1 MPIRP
6 IVLHPNEV
14 LRQKCKKVGHLD
26 AKLQQLIDDM
36 VETLSD
42 AKGVGLAAPQVG
54 VPLRL
59 TVIRLPEDY
68 DDPKAGQLLVLV
80 NPEIVKATGEWE
92 PDEGCLSIPGYW
104 ANVKRNWTVTV
115 KARDQKNREI
125 RVKGEGLLGQALQ
138 HEIDHLNGML
148 YIDHPGV
155 IDTLRRARPAE
166 TREPRDSQAASESVE

>member
-1 MPIRP
+1 MAIRP

-14 LRQKCKKVGHLD
+14 LRQKCKRVGHLD

-36 VETLSD
+36 VETLKD

-68 DDPKAGQLLVLV
+68 DDPKAGQLIVLI
-80 NPEIVKATGEWE
+80 NPEIVKMSGEWE

-104 ANVKRNWTVTV
+104 ANVRRSWNVTV
-115 KARDQKNREI
+115 KARDQKNREF

-138 HEIDHLNGML
+138 HEIDHLNGIL
-148 YIDHPGV
+148 YIDYLDSLEELVRVSEHPSEV
-155 IDTLRRARPAE
+155 E
-166 TREPRDSQAASESVE
+166 EPTTAGI